1 VLRHLDTGPRGLTD
15 PEAAAR
21 LNPDAPEAL
30 RALLDLGI
38 GVRIL
43 TGDHPATAARVC
55 RELGLAPGEVRV
67 AARCTPQ
74 DKARAVTAL
83 RAAGHT
89 VGFLGDGLNDVP
101 ALRAADVGIAPRAAV
116 DVAREAADVVLA
128 GKDLAAIRHAVVA
141 GRHSGANIA
150 SYLRITLSSNLGN
163 VIAMLAAGLLL
174 PFLPMLPAQVLA
186 QNLCFDA
193 AQLAFAHD
201 RPGAAVLRRPTVLR
215 PRTFLTFIT
224 GFGVLNAVAD
234 LATFAVLALAL
245 RGPDAV
251 DDDVLFHS
259 AWFTENLLT
268 QALVMLLLR
277 TGRSLAE
284 GRGPGPVGWA
294 AAALAAVGVLL
305 PLSPLGAVLGMTG
318 LALPYYVLLAA
329 VLGLYA
335 LALRGLR
342 ATSGLYSCAT

>member
-1 VLRHLDTGPRGLTD
+1 
-15 PEAAAR
+15 
-21 LNPDAPEAL
+21 
-30 RALLDLGI
+30 
-38 GVRIL
+38 
-43 TGDHPATAARVC
+43 
-55 RELGLAPGEVRV
+55 
-67 AARCTPQ
+67 
-74 DKARAVTAL
+74 
-83 RAAGHT
+83 
-89 VGFLGDGLNDVP
+89 
-101 ALRAADVGIAPRAAV
+101 
-116 DVAREAADVVLA
+116 
-128 GKDLAAIRHAVVA
+128 VA

-215 PRTFLTFIT
+215 PRAFLTCIT

-234 LATFAVLALAL
+234 LATFAVLAL